1 MCLLR
6 KSCEGCTGVL
16 SLQLLERPGI
26 SLVVRAGLTL
36 NLLRYL
42 RIWIFVSSPG
52 CLANF
57 SLRGPMRTESLAAV
71 RTEVSQANHLNC
83 H

>member
-1 MCLLR
+1 M
-6 KSCEGCTGVL
+6 S
-16 SLQLLERPGI
+16 SLQLLEGLSI
-26 SLVVRAGLTL
+26 TLVVRARLAL
-36 NLLRYL
+36 DLLHFL
-42 RIWIFVSSPG
+42 WGDVGSPG
-52 CLANF
+52 CRSYF

>member
-1 MCLLR
+1 
-6 KSCEGCTGVL
+6 VL
-16 SLQLLERPGI
+16 LLE
-26 SLVVRAGLTL
+26 SLESLSVSLAVRARLTL

-42 RIWIFVSSPG
+42 RVWIFVGSPRRG
-52 CLANF
+52 SNF
-57 SLRGPMRTESLAAV
+57 PLRGPMRTESLAAV